1 MNDLLRKTRRA
12 FHLLRELLKYE
23 TATCCAAVLKCWN
36 KDYRHVWLVSERG
49 REARDNGYHIF
60 AYLNREHPELNSW
73 FVADPTLSD
82 YERVQALGRVVPYR
96 SWKHYL
102 LCAASEMKIST
113 HVLGYTPEIDSYY
126 MLDKLHVVHGP
137 RAFLQHGVIIDDMK
151 WYHYPNIRTDLFV
164 CSLQK
169 ERDFV
174 ESAYHYPDGIVKRLG
189 LCRFD
194 ALLRPHETKRQ
205 LLLMPT
211 WRTYAIER
219 KTQAEFEQSDYFR
232 HWQDVI
238 SSPELEALLEK
249 HGYEAVFYPHFEV
262 QRFLSSF
269 HTANPRVKIAA
280 LGEADVQ
287 TLLMESAVMVS
298 DFSSVQF
305 DFAYMKS
312 PSSITSSMR
321 HSIGACTT
329 TSATSATGTTA
340 SGLWSPSRQRSSG
353 SWTALW
359 LRTARYPPSTQ
370 SVWTRCSTRWMTRT
384 VPATIRPSWSF

>member
-1 MNDLLRKTRRA
+1 MGKYAPVIKTAECGSMTRA
-12 FHLLRELLKYE
+12 
-23 TATCCAAVLKCWN
+23 A
-36 KDYRHVWLVSERG
+36 
-49 REARDNGYHIF
+49 
-60 AYLNREHPELNSW
+60 
-73 FVADPTLSD
+73 
-82 YERVQALGRVVPYR
+82 
-96 SWKHYL
+96 
-102 LCAASEMKIST
+102 

-174 ESAYHYPDGIVKRLG
+174 ESAYHYPAGIVKRLG

-194 ALLRPHETKRQ
+194 ALLRPHETRRQ

-211 WRTYAIER
+211 WRTYAVER

-238 SSPELEALLEK
+238 SSPELEALLEQ

-269 HTANPRVKIAA
+269 HTASPRVKIAA

-305 DFAYMKS
+305 DFAYMKKPLLYYQFDEAQYWGVHHDVGYFSYRDDGFGPVVTEQAALFRELDRALAQNGTMS
-312 PSSITSSMR
+312 PFY
-321 HSIGACTT
+321 A
-329 TSATSATGTTA
+329 
-340 SGLWSPSRQRSSG
+340 QRVD
-353 SWTALW
+353 ALFD
-359 LRTARYPPSTQ
+359 RVDDQNCARNYQ
-370 SVWTRCSTRWMTRT
+370 AIVELLK
-384 VPATIRPSWSF
+384 

>member
-73 FVADPTLSD
+73 FVADPTLPD

-174 ESAYHYPDGIVKRLG
+174 
-189 LCRFD
+189 
-194 ALLRPHETKRQ
+194 
-205 LLLMPT
+205 
-211 WRTYAIER
+211 
-219 KTQAEFEQSDYFR
+219 
-232 HWQDVI
+232 
-238 SSPELEALLEK
+238 
-249 HGYEAVFYPHFEV
+249 
-262 QRFLSSF
+262 
-269 HTANPRVKIAA
+269 
-280 LGEADVQ
+280 
-287 TLLMESAVMVS
+287 
-298 DFSSVQF
+298 
-305 DFAYMKS
+305 
-312 PSSITSSMR
+312 
-321 HSIGACTT
+321 
-329 TSATSATGTTA
+329 
-340 SGLWSPSRQRSSG
+340 
-353 SWTALW
+353 
-359 LRTARYPPSTQ
+359 
-370 SVWTRCSTRWMTRT
+370 
-384 VPATIRPSWSF
+384 